1 MWCELGAQLGG
12 ERWILFGGLFVDDG
26 SEIWFCR
33 LGRIVEFFE
42 FGHFEDLD
50 GFDGSLDWKC

>member
-1 MWCELGAQLGG
+1 LGG